1 MPSGGK
7 KQSAKINGRRDI
19 AEATTSLDI
28 IIVNWNTG
36 QQLRDCLD
44 SICAAGRDGLH
55 LGRIIVVDNASSD
68 GSADELDDVQLPV
81 SVIRNP
87 ENSGFAAACNQGAAG
102 SSEDYLLFL
111 NPDTRLF
118 QNSLSVPI
126 TFMEK
131 AENQQVGICGI
142 QLVDDQGRVSR
153 NCARFPT
160 PMIIISSMLGLDI
173 FLPHWFPSHF
183 MKEWDH
189 GSSREVDQVMGAFFL
204 VRRKVFE
211 AFGGFDE
218 RFFVYFE
225 DVDFSFR
232 VRKEGWWSVF
242 LCEAQAFHRGA
253 GSSEQV
259 KAKRL
264 FYVLRSRILYG
275 YKHFGF
281 LAGTGLLLAAILIEP
296 VARIVWHITH
306 RSGSEIMATL
316 AGYVM
321 LCIDIPRILKRT
333 LS

>member
-1 MPSGGK
+1 MSTGGK
-7 KQSAKINGRRDI
+7 KQSAMISGRGNK
-19 AEATTSLDI
+19 AESTASLDI

-44 SICAAGRDGLH
+44 SICAAGQDGLH
-55 LGRIIVVDNASSD
+55 LGRIVVVDNASSD
-68 GSADELDDVQLPV
+68 GSADELDDVLPPV
-81 SVIRNP
+81 TVIRNS
-87 ENSGFAAACNQGAAG
+87 ENAGFAAACNQGAAG
-102 SSEDYLLFL
+102 SRDDYILFL
-111 NPDTRLF
+111 NPDARLY
-118 QNSLSVPI
+118 QNSLSVPV

-131 AENQQVGICGI
+131 AANQRVGICGI

-160 PMIIISSMLGLDI
+160 PSIIISSMLGLDI
-173 FLPHWFPSHF
+173 FLPRWFSSHF

-189 GSSREVDQVMGAFFL
+189 GSNREVDQVMGAFFL

-232 VRKEGWWSVF
+232 ARKAGWQSMY

-264 FYVLRSRILYG
+264 FYVLRSRLLYG
-275 YKHFGF
+275 YKHFGY
-281 LAGTGLLLAAILIEP
+281 LPATGLLLATILVEP
-296 VARIVWHITH
+296 VARLVWHIGQ
-306 RSGSEIMATL
+306 RAPSEVIATL
-316 AGYVM
+316 VGYVM
-321 LCIDIPRILKRT
+321 LYVNIPRILKRAR
-333 LS
+333 S